1 MNDKENMGQQM
12 LEFTMKPPGHNGQH
26 IEIRMQM
33 FVSGTEEARE
43 AGENAALLIEAFLA
57 GFAD

>member
-1 MNDKENMGQQM
+1 MTANGEMGQQM
-12 LEFTMKPPGHNGQH
+12 LEFTMKPPPHQGQTV
-26 IEIRMQM
+26 EIKMQM
-33 FVSGTEEARE
+33 FVSSVDEAKN